1 MKKTVLVGGCS
12 HSNSYYVKRNETWHS
27 LLKEKYDCDIISHTY
42 NGAGNLFIIDHLM
55 WELNNIDGKINKR
68 NKVDLVIFQ
77 VTEQFRT
84 VLGINHQSLLN
95 GPPDQYFGG
104 ASCKSINIF
113 LNSVFWR
120 KYSSSKY
127 KFNPD
132 RHDFDDRKNI
142 FLEDFPTVK
151 NDIVYDPEYYEMFD
165 IFYLEQILPSVYET
179 QVRYLRELYLLQ
191 SECIL
196 RKIPILFIEWWKPL
210 LKMDVKAVE
219 FYYNKLDRNK
229 FVEFDYDKNWD
240 VLKVDGVEQYFG
252 PDGCHFN
259 VKGHKMF
266 FEKYV
271 EPNLPIELDAQI

>member
-12 HSNSYYVKRNETWHS
+12 HSAPYYVTKQKTWHS
-27 LLKEKYDCDIISHTY
+27 LLKEKYDCNISSHTIS
-42 NGAGNLFIIDHLM
+42 GAGNLFIIDHLM
-55 WELNNIDGKINKR
+55 WELNKTE
-68 NKVDLVIFQ
+68 VDLVIFQ
-77 VTEQFRT
+77 ITEQFRT
-84 VLGINHQSLLN
+84 VLGINHQSLVLHRK
-95 GPPDQYFGG
+95 DFKG
-104 ASCKSINIF
+104 ASCKSTNIF
-113 LNSVFWR
+113 FNADFWE
-120 KYSSSKY
+120 KYSSVDYRFS
-127 KFNPD
+127 PD
-132 RHDFDDRKNI
+132 RRDFDDRKHILSEN
-142 FLEDFPTVK
+142 FPYK
-151 NDIVYDPEYYEMFD
+151 EHDLIYDPEYYEMFD

-191 SECIL
+191 NEC
-196 RKIPILFIEWWKPL
+196 KMKNIPILFIEWWKPL
-210 LKMDVKAVE
+210 LKMDVDAVK

-271 EPNLPIELDAQI
+271 EPNLPIKLDAQI